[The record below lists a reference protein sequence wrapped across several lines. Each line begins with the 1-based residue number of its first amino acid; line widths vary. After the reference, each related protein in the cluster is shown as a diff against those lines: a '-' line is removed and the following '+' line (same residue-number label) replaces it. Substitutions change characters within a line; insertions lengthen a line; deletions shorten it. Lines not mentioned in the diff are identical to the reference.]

1 MNTALAGVTFLV
13 LTIFPSVA
21 VSEQITLDCKFEG
34 SETRGREREKDVNQI
49 FIDTDV
55 PAVELRI
62 AQTMGTANQ
71 VHFGYRDR
79 EVKGTTE
86 DKILLYFLGS
96 KMSMAAI
103 KLGIPT
109 SIVLDRISGSMVW
122 AWADERGPRAYRY
135 VCRP

>member
-1 MNTALAGVTFLV
+1 M
-13 LTIFPSVA
+13 
-21 VSEQITLDCKFEG
+21 
-34 SETRGREREKDVNQI
+34 
-49 FIDTDV
+49 
-55 PAVELRI
+55 
-62 AQTMGTANQ
+62 
-71 VHFGYRDR
+71 
-79 EVKGTTE
+79 TE